1 MFPKYRK
8 SLAEIVATPNIEI
21 SQANQTGDNGLI
33 TKIKVG
39 CMRINLAYPT
49 TANPSPTAE
58 WEYRFVVRKEVV
70 VNSNGKEE
78 VILAQNKVI
87 RHSGFINSKHEYYF
101 YIKEDIGSLYVDVKK
116 TYLSTDLDTAEVSE
130 EI

>member
-1 MFPKYRK
+1 
-8 SLAEIVATPNIEI
+8 
-21 SQANQTGDNGLI
+21 
-33 TKIKVG
+33 
-39 CMRINLAYPT
+39 MRINLAYPT
-49 TANPSPTAE
+49 TDNPSPTAE

-87 RHSGFINSKHEYYF
+87 RHSGLINSKQEYYF
-101 YIKEDIGSLYVDVKK
+101 YIKEDNGSLYVDVKK
-116 TYLSTDLDTAEVSE
+116 TYLSTDLDTVEVSE